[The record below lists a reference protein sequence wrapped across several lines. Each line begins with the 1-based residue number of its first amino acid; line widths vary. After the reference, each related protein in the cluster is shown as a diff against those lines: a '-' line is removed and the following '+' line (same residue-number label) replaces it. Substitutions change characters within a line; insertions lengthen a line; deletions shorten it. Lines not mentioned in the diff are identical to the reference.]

1 MGFMCICHVQA
12 SQFALETVRTKR
24 ISEFYDCYKNEYAVK
39 FAQNK
44 KKEILQKQTN
54 KESCTCHWKSVVYWK
69 YDDDKKIAT

>member
-1 MGFMCICHVQA
+1 MGVMCICHVQA

-44 KKEILQKQTN
+44 KRNITKNTQTKN
-54 KESCTCHWKSVVYWK
+54 RVHVTERV
-69 YDDDKKIAT
+69 